1 MPRLFALLSLSA
13 VASLAVGQA
22 ADAPKKSAE
31 KPQQKVR
38 LHVNGAY
45 CQGCA
50 EVLTEALAKAGVKNA
65 TKLAAN
71 RGRGYVIVLGEIDGD
86 LDLGELAAT
95 IDGADT
101 PHKAQSKPGVALELF
116 APLDEASAQT
126 ALAAL
131 AKVKGVAA
139 KGSKADIG
147 SGTLSVKL
155 AAGQPATVDIIVTAL
170 KDAGIDAQVVT
181 EAPASEE
188 KPIDDKPADEKPA
201 SEEKPAE

>member
-1 MPRLFALLSLSA
+1 MQRLIAAVAILSLGL
-13 VASLAVGQA
+13 LAIGQA
-22 ADAPKKSAE
+22 ADDSPTADAKPK
-31 KPQQKVR
+31 QKVR
-38 LHVNGAY
+38 FHVSGAY

-50 EVLTEALAKAGVKNA
+50 EVLTEALAKAGVRNA
-65 TKLAAN
+65 SKVAAN

-86 LDLGELAAT
+86 LDLGDLAAR

-116 APLDEASAQT
+116 APLDDASAKT
-126 ALAAL
+126 ALATL

-155 AAGQPATVDIIVTAL
+155 AAGQPATVDSIVAAL
-170 KDAGIDAQVVT
+170 KAAGIDTNVVT
-181 EAPASEE
+181 DAPA
-188 KPIDDKPADEKPA
+188 ADEKPA
-201 SEEKPAE
+201 TETQPAD